1 MKFTLN
7 STSQSK
13 MAQREREGG
22 SERERDR
29 ERERVSAIATVAVRQ
44 CNEMHTGNVRCKS
57 SNNCNLRCGRCSSC
71 LSIRLSLPSSSG
83 NQMSWTFEPRHG
95 YIMLHTHIHTLLN
108 TQKKVQ
114 CIVTI
119 RSLWADEAYYLCID
133 FKRFQRFQSIQA
145 LKYWS
150 LSETVVV
157 GAIPHRWL
165 SARLRAKA
173 YRFVKREKETW
184 AKSCTY
190 STILRVPEAIIFYED
205 SHLSPIQSKSNAP
218 IHCKSNT
225 RLSFASIFLASICVG
240 CWVLLCLVLRT
251 KDF

>member
-1 MKFTLN
+1 
-7 STSQSK
+7 
-13 MAQREREGG
+13 MAQRGREGGREGG
-22 SERERDR
+22 SDER
-29 ERERVSAIATVAVRQ
+29 EREREWVQSPQWQWSNAMRCIPAMWDANQATIAIWGVGDAAPAYQSGSRCRPQVATRCLERLNQGMVTS
-44 CNEMHTGNVRCKS
+44 CYTHTQK
-57 SNNCNLRCGRCSSC
+57 L
-71 LSIRLSLPSSSG
+71 LK
-83 NQMSWTFEPRHG
+83 
-95 YIMLHTHIHTLLN
+95 LLN
-108 TQKKVQ
+108 TQKNVQ

-119 RSLWADEAYYLCID
+119 RSLWANEAYYLCID
-133 FKRFQRFQSIQA
+133 FKRFQRFQTIQA

-240 CWVLLCLVLRT
+240 CWVLLCIVLRT

>member
-1 MKFTLN
+1 M
-7 STSQSK
+7 QWD
-13 MAQREREGG
+13 AY
-22 SERERDR
+22 
-29 ERERVSAIATVAVRQ
+29 RQ
-44 CNEMHTGNVRCKS
+44 CEMQIKQQLQFEVWEMQLLPINQALIAVLKWQPNVL
-57 SNNCNLRCGRCSSC
+57 NV
-71 LSIRLSLPSSSG
+71 
-83 NQMSWTFEPRHG
+83 WTKAWLHHVT
-95 YIMLHTHIHTLLN
+95 HTHIHTLLN

-119 RSLWADEAYYLCID
+119 RSLWANEAYYLCID

>member
-1 MKFTLN
+1 MQIKQQLQFEVWEMQLLPIN
-7 STSQSK
+7 Q
-13 MAQREREGG
+13 AL
-22 SERERDR
+22 
-29 ERERVSAIATVAVRQ
+29 VAVLKWQ
-44 CNEMHTGNVRCKS
+44 PDVLNVWTKAWLHHVTHTHKT
-57 SNNCNLRCGRCSSC
+57 LE
-71 LSIRLSLPSSSG
+71 
-83 NQMSWTFEPRHG
+83 TFE
-95 YIMLHTHIHTLLN
+95 HT
-108 TQKKVQ
+108 KKGSMHCDYKKPLSQRSILFMHWFQEVS
-114 CIVTI
+114 TI
-119 RSLWADEAYYLCID
+119 SN
-133 FKRFQRFQSIQA
+133 IQA

-240 CWVLLCLVLRT
+240 CWVLLCIVLRT